1 MLKYRIAIALF
12 FVILGASLFLI
23 SQSQNTLEL
32 TTQKNNS
39 TMQQLESV
47 DRNYETTEE
56 QDELPH
62 FNLFSIINKF
72 IPN

>member
-32 TTQKNNS
+32 TTHKNNS

-47 DRNYETTEE
+47 ERNYETTEE